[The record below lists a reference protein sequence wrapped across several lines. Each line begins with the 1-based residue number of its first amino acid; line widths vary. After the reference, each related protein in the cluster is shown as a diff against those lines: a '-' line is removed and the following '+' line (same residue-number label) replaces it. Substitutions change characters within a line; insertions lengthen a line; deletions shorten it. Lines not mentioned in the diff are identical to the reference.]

1 VALRARS
8 RSGFTLFEVMAA
20 VLILGLMYTVLAQS
34 AIEGVRSEGVSR
46 RRMEASLLAD
56 ERLSEIET
64 AMQTGVPPAIG
75 RTQEEVDDFEVRV
88 DVVPFDATAYLG
100 EDIEIAEGARGLL
113 DASGDAP
120 LRLVDLR
127 VVWLEI
133 DREFEVR
140 RTTFAYDNQ
149 LIAELGGEP
158 EGSGADA
165 SDEVGR
171 DDANGLTVDD
181 MFEMLQSGGGGR
193 APVPPA
199 APGSPNSPGSGS
211 RQ

>member
-1 VALRARS
+1 VALHTRS

-56 ERLSEIET
+56 ERLSDIET
-64 AMQTGVPPAIG
+64 AMQTGFPPAIG
-75 RTQEEVDDFEVRV
+75 RTEEEMGDFVVRV
-88 DVVPFDATAYLG
+88 DVVPFDATAFLG
-100 EDIEIAEGARGLL
+100 EDIQIAEAARGML

-127 VVWLEI
+127 VAWLEI

-140 RTTFAYDNQ
+140 RTTFAYDSQ
-149 LIAELGGEP
+149 LIAELGGGP
-158 EGSGADA
+158 EGSEADA
-165 SDEVGR
+165 GGEAGR
-171 DDANGLTVDD
+171 DDVDGLTVDD

-193 APVPPA
+193 APVPPGT
-199 APGSPNSPGSGS
+199 PGSPNSPGSGAG
-211 RQ
+211 Q